1 MPGEELIF
9 EDFGTPVEPDTD
21 DTAGGTEGAG
31 GDGDGN
37 LIDDSKPEEV
47 KKEKPALAVDAPVTD
62 GEYESEA
69 QRLAYED
76 MAKKRGWVPK
86 ENFRGDDTKFV
97 SARQYVDNVFDINE
111 SLKKGHETQKRIND
125 ELLQSMR
132 ELREHDK
139 KVMDAERKKHLD
151 ELNEARRQA
160 IIDSNVEEVEAIDK
174 QIEEAKTSADG
185 TETEKVAPEFAEW
198 KKNNPWF
205 GVDKRL
211 TALADAVAV
220 ENPTLAIDEVLKLVD
235 AEVAEYN
242 KFRNGTQQGAQGT
255 QQQQQQR
262 RTSTVESGS
271 RSQASAGKRYTQ
283 ADLPPKELGIGSKF
297 VQTGTFNNIQEYVD
311 ELAKTGFF
319 G

>member
-21 DTAGGTEGAG
+21 DTAGGTEGTR
-31 GDGDGN
+31 GDEN
-37 LIDDSKPEEV
+37 LIDSKPEEV
-47 KKEKPALAVDAPVTD
+47 KKEKPALAADAPVTD

-97 SARQYVDNVFDINE
+97 SAREYIDNVFDINE

-139 KVMDAERKKHLD
+139 KVMEAERKKHLD

-242 KFRNGTQQGAQGT
+242 KFRNGTQQNT
-255 QQQQQQR
+255 QQQR
-262 RTSTVESGS
+262 RRTTTVESGS
-271 RSQASAGKRYTQ
+271 RSQASSGKRFSQ
-283 ADLPPKELGIGSKF
+283 ADLSTDQLKIANDF
-297 VQTGTFNNIQEYVD
+297 VKTGTFKTVQEYVD
-311 ELAKTGFF
+311 ELASMGAI